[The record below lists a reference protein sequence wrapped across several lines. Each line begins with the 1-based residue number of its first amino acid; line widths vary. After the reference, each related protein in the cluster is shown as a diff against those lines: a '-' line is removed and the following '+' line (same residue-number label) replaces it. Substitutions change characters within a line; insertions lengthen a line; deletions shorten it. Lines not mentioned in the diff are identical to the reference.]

1 LGAPIRP
8 LKGRVVKSG
17 AKLLGGSGSAFE
29 KKPLADDR
37 GWITIAPM
45 KSSTSQP
52 AVAGER
58 LKTLEYIGYAL
69 GDTASNFFF
78 KFFAIFLTYYY
89 VSVWGIPD
97 KALLWM
103 MPIITL
109 IGAFTDP
116 VMGLIADRTNS
127 RWGKFRPYILFGAIP
142 YGIFGYLMFL
152 GPDLSTNGKIAY
164 AFVTYALMLTVYSV
178 INVPYSSLLGVI
190 SPSSRTRSVLS
201 SYRFVGAFAGGLLIS
216 LFVRPLVKFL
226 GSDIDMSSWPHW
238 LVTIVQPI
246 IKHLGAPGEVRG
258 FQLTMAIFAVV
269 SVIMFWI
276 TFLTTRERVTPPPK
290 QKSNVLEELV
300 ELVRNWP
307 WVMLLIAAVLS
318 MTFVSLQSGS
328 TIFFFKHVIGADDTP
343 IFEIGFLKFDRFTIF
358 ISVGMLAQVVG
369 TLGLSFLARKLD
381 KKYAAASL
389 CTVTGLCF
397 LTFYFIPKDHFVLF
411 LVINAIAYLA
421 MGPTSALT
429 WALYGDVADY
439 GEWKFGRRS
448 TGLVFSA
455 SLFAIK
461 TGGVVGSFLLILF
474 LREFGFDKKI
484 AIQSD
489 AARLGIALAFSL
501 MPGFIA
507 LLKAGALMIY
517 PLNQKRVDE
526 IEKGLAERHAADSN

>member
-1 LGAPIRP
+1 MDLLASKYAE
-8 LKGRVVKSG
+8 KG
-17 AKLLGGSGSAFE
+17 
-29 KKPLADDR
+29 D
-37 GWITIAPM
+37 
-45 KSSTSQP
+45 
-52 AVAGER
+52 R
-58 LKTLEYIGYAL
+58 LKIREYIGYAL

-78 KFFAIFLTYYY
+78 KFFAIFLPYYY
-89 VSVWGIPD
+89 VSVWGIPENT
-97 KALLWM
+97 LLWM
-103 MPIITL
+103 MPVVAL

-116 VMGLIADRTNS
+116 IMGMIGDRTNT
-127 RWGKFRPYILFGAIP
+127 RWGKFRPFILFGAIP

-164 AFVTYALMLTVYSV
+164 AFITYALMLTVYSV

-216 LFVRPLVKFL
+216 LFVRPLVRYL
-226 GSDIDMSSWPHW
+226 GGD
-238 LVTIVQPI
+238 
-246 IKHLGAPGEVRG
+246 GENETRG
-258 FQLTMAIFAVV
+258 FQLTMAIFAIV

-276 TFLTTRERVTPPPK
+276 TFATTRERVTPPPK
-290 QKSNVLEELV
+290 QKTNVGEELV
-300 ELVRNWP
+300 ELFRNWP
-307 WVMLLIAAVLS
+307 WVMLLVAAVLS
-318 MTFVSLQSGS
+318 MTFISLQSGS
-328 TIFFFKHVIGADDTP
+328 TIFFFKHLFQYAPGDNDKTP
-343 IFEIGFLKFDRFTIF
+343 VFLGLDHFTVF
-358 ISVGMLAQVVG
+358 ISVGMLAQVIG

-397 LTFYFIPKDHFVLF
+397 LAFYFIPKGNFALF
-411 LVINAIAYLA
+411 LVVTSIAYLA

-461 TGGVVGSFLLILF
+461 TGGVIGGFLLILF

-484 AIQSD
+484 DIQSD
-489 AARLGIALAFSL
+489 TAKLGIALAFSL
-501 MPGFIA
+501 IPGLIA

-526 IEKGLAERHAADSN
+526 IEKSLAERKAAESN